1 MAAVAT
7 LTSVDDRPPGS
18 NAPIPFLL
26 TSLKKP
32 RPQPLDLSLA
42 LASNVKTRVLVAED
56 LTARPTHPHAT
67 AHSDGS
73 HRDGGEA
80 APTKCVTV
88 EVDIWSPTVLYPR
101 SPGGTTNPMP
111 ELDIWSPT
119 VPFPRSPAFFGPPLL
134 GGDTMQLDTPKTFN
148 APMNLFSRFTSPY
161 ANPFSV
167 FQDNCRFEHPS
178 ANGTASANPF
188 SVLSGNSNNNNNRGG
203 FGRQPATQSSQFSLS
218 KDTIQKDLAEE
229 RPSWILSAY
238 GPGRDAPEQLWGGY
252 PMEQSFE
259 EIRLHYMMGEASG
272 NAQGALSEIQGLW
285 GQAQGKIQSA
295 LGNLDGAIDFILQS
309 QNNHPN
315 RHDVCQTNSSPSTGE
330 FAVGKHPVGLQPSQP
345 ANAFSAPSTG
355 GAFGQPSALGRN
367 AHPFSTA
374 ASGASGSS
382 PFAQSGAPAQ
392 SSGFGQPSA
401 LGGGGSAF
409 GQPSA
414 LGGGSAFGQP
424 SALGGGSAFGKPSG
438 FGQTAGSG
446 FGQTSALGQS
456 ASPFGAPSFGRPAQ
470 PSQPAPSG
478 GFGQPSQLGAKPN
491 PFSSG
496 GTATSSSPFGALG
509 GASSN
514 PSPFANNAQTS
525 SNPFGQPAQQPSTTP
540 EVSMD
545 TSGPPAATNPF
556 AQASNP
562 STAPANPF
570 GQPAQP
576 AASNPFAQAV
586 PASNGFAAAAPKPA
600 GAGTTPGGANPYPP
614 NAARQHP
621 PYDSYARKAPTGQLL
636 SFKGKQVTYKEMGEK
651 GEAPKQVPGIQN
663 FDGSWAKIWFP
674 DGPPPYYKDTEP
686 DRAYTDG
693 EKAAYEQLV
702 STGRFTLAG
711 AGGGGMPEAPPMREY
726 CTWDL

>member
-1 MAAVAT
+1 MAAAT
-7 LTSVDDRPPGS
+7 ATAAMTALSIDDRPPGS

-42 LASNVKTRVLVAED
+42 LAANAQTKALATRD
-56 LTARPTHPHAT
+56 PNARPVHPFAT
-67 AHSDGS
+67 VQSAGSDHES
-73 HRDGGEA
+73 NQTNVITA
-80 APTKCVTV
+80 ITV
-88 EVDIWSPTVLYPR
+88 
-101 SPGGTTNPMP
+101 

-119 VPFPRSPAFFGPPLL
+119 VRYARSPGIFGLPCQAD
-134 GGDTMQLDTPKTFN
+134 DTMQLDSPKTSIF
-148 APMNLFSRFTSPY
+148 LSRSGSQY
-161 ANPFSV
+161 ANSFSV
-167 FQDNCRFEHPS
+167 FKDNCRFEHPS
-178 ANGTASANPF
+178 ANGSASANPF
-188 SVLSGNSNNNNNRGG
+188 SVLSGNSNNNSRGG
-203 FGRQPATQSSQFSLS
+203 FGRQPPAQSSQFSLS

-229 RPSWILSAY
+229 RPSWLLSAY

-252 PMEQSFE
+252 PIEQSFE

-272 NAQGALSEIQGLW
+272 NPQGALSEIQGLW

-295 LGNLDGAIDFILQS
+295 LGNLDGAINFVLQS
-309 QNNHPN
+309 QNTHPN

-330 FAVGKHPVGLQPSQP
+330 FAVGKHPVGIQPSQP
-345 ANAFSAPSTG
+345 SNAFSAPSTG

-367 AHPFSTA
+367 ANPFSTG

-382 PFAQSGAPAQ
+382 PFAQGAVTAQ
-392 SSGFGQPSA
+392 PSGFGQPSA
-401 LGGGGSAF
+401 LGSGGSAF

-414 LGGGSAFGQP
+414 LGGGNAFGQP
-424 SALGGGSAFGKPSG
+424 SALGGGSVFGKPSG
-438 FGQTAGSG
+438 LGQTAGSG

-456 ASPFGAPSFGRPAQ
+456 ASPFGAPSFGQPAQ

-478 GFGQPSQLGAKPN
+478 GFGQPSQLGTKPN

-496 GTATSSSPFGALG
+496 GAAASNSPFGALG

-514 PSPFANNAQTS
+514 PSPFATNAQPPQSGAVTS
-525 SNPFGQPAQQPSTTP
+525 NNPFGQPAQQQSTTP

-545 TSGPPAATNPF
+545 TSGPSATPNPF

-562 STAPANPF
+562 PAAPANPF
-570 GQPAQP
+570 GQPSQT
-576 AASNPFAQAV
+576 AASNPFAQAA
-586 PASNGFAAAAPKPA
+586 PAGNGFAAAGQKPA
-600 GAGTTPGGANPYPP
+600 GATPGGANPYAP

-621 PYDSYARKAPTGQLL
+621 SYDSYARKAPTGQLL

-651 GEAPKQVPGIQN
+651 GEAPKQVPGIRN
-663 FDGSWAKIWFP
+663 FDGSWTKIWFP

-711 AGGGGMPEAPPMREY
+711 SGGGGMPEAPPMREY